1 MIFNDLFDLLHLNI
15 WNRLFI
21 WCLGFLHLLKLIKVW
36 FWIQIKLVKVIFRKQ
51 IKLKISLRLLRL
63 KFLLHFLLAIP
74 MWVGQGSQVKILNL
88 LDCHFRIWIGQW
100 NWGCLEDCSQGFVWG
115 FQYCSSCSE
124 RFNKLQPNLEY
135 FEGAW
140 LSELSSCSQLVGW
153 LDLHLLIAR
162 IVFSWTVMR
171 TCCRLAGENY
181 RVIVLLD
188 TKFPSHLL
196 TNLFWFH
203 LVVLLYPYR
212 AHCLHLVWM
221 KNCFNLNRPS
231 CH

>member
-1 MIFNDLFDLLHLNI
+1 
-15 WNRLFI
+15 
-21 WCLGFLHLLKLIKVW
+21 
-36 FWIQIKLVKVIFRKQ
+36 
-51 IKLKISLRLLRL
+51 
-63 KFLLHFLLAIP
+63 
-74 MWVGQGSQVKILNL
+74 MWVSQGSQVKILNL

-181 RVIVLLD
+181 RVVVLLD

-231 CH
+231 CHLRSNLFQVKDFPYYSQTEALQLRQHILAVCLARLRTQEVTDLP